1 MTTDYAKPLP
11 EITEDNRP
19 FWEGCKQHKLLLQ
32 RCSKCNHRQG
42 RRTRMSRVLVCRPRL
57 GRGLGAR

>member
-32 RCSKCNHRQG
+32 RCSKCSHRQ
-42 RRTRMSRVLVCRPRL
+42 RRRPRMSRVLV
-57 GRGLGAR
+57 G